1 MSFAR
6 VHSAQTY
13 GLTGIPVAV
22 EIDISRGLHS
32 FTIVGLPDKAVEEA
46 RDRVG
51 AALKNSGFASPTH
64 QNQKV
69 VVSLSPADIKKEGPL
84 FDVAI
89 ALGYLLADNILS
101 FSPEDKLFLGELTL
115 NGDVRPIRGALILAQ
130 TAKNAG
136 YKELFVPEAN
146 KEEAALVT
154 GIAVY
159 GVRTLR
165 ELCEHLDN
173 AIDKNKTPTRL
184 IPTPP
189 TIHTQNEHLHS
200 LDFKDV
206 KGQASAKRGLEIAAA
221 GGHNVLL
228 FGPPGTGK
236 TMLARALAS
245 ILPTLDSQ
253 TSLEVTGIHSLA
265 GILSGTI
272 LTTPPFRSPHHTS
285 SYVSMIGGGTFPKP
299 GEVTLAH
306 RGVLFLDEF
315 PEFEKRVLESLR
327 QPLEDRIVTIARA
340 RGSAQFP
347 SDFVLVAAMNPCPC
361 GNYGTKGK
369 QCVCTAHEIA
379 RYQKKVSG
387 PILDRI
393 DIGLYV
399 GPISYDTLSEAE
411 GESSQTVRSRVA
423 KAQAFAQARYKES
436 SLTKNK
442 DLSAKDIA
450 RYAFLKEDARKT
462 LIDGAEKLGL
472 SARAFHRTIKLAR
485 TIADLEESEWIEIP
499 HILEALRYRPQLTQ

>member
-1 MSFAR
+1 
-6 VHSAQTY
+6 
-13 GLTGIPVAV
+13 
-22 EIDISRGLHS
+22 
-32 FTIVGLPDKAVEEA
+32 
-46 RDRVG
+46 
-51 AALKNSGFASPTH
+51 
-64 QNQKV
+64 
-69 VVSLSPADIKKEGPL
+69 
-84 FDVAI
+84 
-89 ALGYLLADNILS
+89 
-101 FSPEDKLFLGELTL
+101 
-115 NGDVRPIRGALILAQ
+115 
-130 TAKNAG
+130 
-136 YKELFVPEAN
+136 
-146 KEEAALVT
+146 
-154 GIAVY
+154 
-159 GVRTLR
+159 
-165 ELCEHLDN
+165 
-173 AIDKNKTPTRL
+173 
-184 IPTPP
+184 
-189 TIHTQNEHLHS
+189 
-200 LDFKDV
+200 
-206 KGQASAKRGLEIAAA
+206 
-221 GGHNVLL
+221 VLL

-272 LTTPPFRSPHHTS
+272 LVTPPFRSPHHTS